1 MEMNKWSL
9 ALNASALVA
18 VIGLCAAPAIPEN
31 HPDILLEYQVACANG
46 DSKTMTSLNIPGY
59 ILTCYEREASI
70 RVEPSFNELFS
81 PAGGLPQAYQ

>member
-46 DSKTMTSLNIPGY
+46 DSKTMT
-59 ILTCYEREASI
+59 
-70 RVEPSFNELFS
+70 
-81 PAGGLPQAYQ
+81 